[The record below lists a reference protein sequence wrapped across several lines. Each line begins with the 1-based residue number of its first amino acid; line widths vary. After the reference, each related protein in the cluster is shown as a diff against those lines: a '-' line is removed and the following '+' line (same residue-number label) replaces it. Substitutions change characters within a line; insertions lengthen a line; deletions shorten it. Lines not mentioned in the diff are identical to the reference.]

1 MSDLV
6 DDLLILSRIESGSS
20 QLELGEVDVARIAET
35 VILDFEPRFE
45 EAELTVKL
53 EVKGKAIC
61 VADRGALEQ
70 ILTNLVG
77 NAARYSNPGSRVDI
91 TIEPKGAMLEVVVA
105 DTGIGIPE
113 DDLDRIFERFYR
125 VDAARSRV
133 LGSTGLGLSIVKHLV
148 SAQGGEIHVESR
160 LNIGSKFAF
169 TLPTPRH

>member
-1 MSDLV
+1 
-6 DDLLILSRIESGSS
+6 
-20 QLELGEVDVARIAET
+20 
-35 VILDFEPRFE
+35 
-45 EAELTVKL
+45 
-53 EVKGKAIC
+53 
-61 VADRGALEQ
+61 
-70 ILTNLVG
+70 
-77 NAARYSNPGSRVDI
+77 
-91 TIEPKGAMLEVVVA
+91 MLEVVVA